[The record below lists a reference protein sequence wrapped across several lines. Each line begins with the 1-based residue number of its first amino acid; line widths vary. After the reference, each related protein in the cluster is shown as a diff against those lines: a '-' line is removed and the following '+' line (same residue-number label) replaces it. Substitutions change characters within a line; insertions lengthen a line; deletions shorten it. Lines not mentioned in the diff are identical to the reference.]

1 MRAILKNLWAHRK
14 QNGWI
19 FAEIIIIT
27 ALSWF
32 IVDYVVVNA
41 YGIYFC
47 TPAGD
52 FEKDHLCV
60 GQFGILRGASES
72 EGNMITQEERQGLY
86 VVKNKLENLPEVQ
99 SACLVQ
105 DYIGEDFRK
114 YRWSTIAPADD
125 TLKTIGVADLTYYQN
140 EKYFETLGLKTVEGS
155 PSAEVLSKEI
165 QQDGVVITRSI
176 AQMLFGTDQAVGKRL
191 AMLRATRDGTV
202 VQVTGYNTVAGVV
215 EDVKENPNE
224 RYHYVIFF
232 PSLYSVPS
240 YNCKLLLR
248 LKPGVD
254 AEEFVKNAQPTLT
267 DEFRAG
273 IFVLNY
279 LDTYR
284 HHYEQQ
290 LKRDNNTLISQM
302 TSVPLV
308 LFCINVVL
316 GTLGTFWLQIRK
328 RREDIGIMRAFGA
341 SRRRIFAMLLAEGA
355 VLTALAT
362 FVGCFI
368 WFQFAASNDL
378 LSDGNIYG
386 GSGRETDWVTQFW
399 PHFLIISFIVY
410 MLILLVVSIAVSLP
424 AWNVCRQK
432 VVEAL
437 RSE

>member
-1 MRAILKNLWAHRK
+1 MAEYIESLQRLAEQFGRLQGVGRKSAMRMAFSVIEMDEESAAAFASAIMDAK
-14 QNGWI
+14 QNIHECPICGNL
-19 FAEIIIIT
+19 T
-27 ALSWF
+27 DGALCS
-32 IVDYVVVNA
+32 V
-41 YGIYFC
+41 C
-47 TPAGD
+47 
-52 FEKDHLCV
+52 
-60 GQFGILRGASES
+60 
-72 EGNMITQEERQGLY
+72 
-86 VVKNKLENLPEVQ
+86 
-99 SACLVQ
+99 
-105 DYIGEDFRK
+105 EDDARD
-114 YRWSTIAPADD
+114 RS
-125 TLKTIGVADLTYYQN
+125 
-140 EKYFETLGLKTVEGS
+140 
-155 PSAEVLSKEI
+155 
-165 QQDGVVITRSI
+165 VIC
-176 AQMLFGTDQAVGKRL
+176 
-191 AMLRATRDGTV
+191 
-202 VQVTGYNTVAGVV
+202 VV

-224 RYHYVIFF
+224 RYPYVIFF

-284 HHYEQQ
+284 HHYDQQ

-316 GTLGTFWLQIRK
+316 GTLGTFWLQLRK